1 MIYEGKE
8 GSLTFF
14 FNDKLVCSS
23 PLHYK
28 TSLEDHYNQAYRLLV
43 EGFEQG
49 KKLQDMIQIFTLGL
63 TALANQKRYNLTRD
77 DEKYMTMCFLILIK
91 LKILDFDDVALVMP
105 KKKQKKISK

>member
-49 KKLQDMIQIFTLGL
+49 RKLQDMIVHMWML
-63 TALANQKRYNLTRD
+63 
-77 DEKYMTMCFLILIK
+77 
-91 LKILDFDDVALVMP
+91 FDQHYYFNMDGS
-105 KKKQKKISK
+105 ITYSN